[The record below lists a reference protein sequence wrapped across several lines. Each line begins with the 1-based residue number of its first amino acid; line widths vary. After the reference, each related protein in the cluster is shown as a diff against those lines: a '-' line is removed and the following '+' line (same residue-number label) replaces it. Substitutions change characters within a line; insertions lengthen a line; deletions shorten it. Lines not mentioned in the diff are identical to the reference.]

1 MEKKKTKKTKKN
13 TKVIGKTPAHYNED
27 VMKMIKI
34 GVIVI
39 ACFAIIY
46 FVTAF
51 INGEFSNKEEEQEE
65 VQIQNE
71 EILMGETFEKSDSEY
86 MIMYYDFTDNN
97 YSNLYAMLVETYKA
111 EEDALPMYIVD
122 LSTNFSKK
130 YMAKEGESSNKNP
143 TSLSNL
149 KISGATL
156 IRIKDKKVI
165 NYIEGKDNIKNYI
178 EELTKDDAE

>member
-111 EEDALPMYIVD
+111 EEDTLPMYTVD

-130 YMAKEGESSNKNP
+130 YMAKEGEPSNKNP

>member
-51 INGEFSNKEEEQEE
+51 INGEFSNKEEEKQE

-111 EEDALPMYIVD
+111 EEDALPMYTVD

-130 YMAKEGESSNKNP
+130 YMTKEGESSNKNP